1 MMKKIQKQI
10 LKKLRHTYCR
20 LKSSKISGVGVFA
33 IKDIPQGANVY
44 YGAQKQRWVKFKMS
58 DLKGL
63 NKEVLT
69 MIDDYMVIEKD
80 GTVFIPE
87 GALNGMNISFFH
99 NHSSK
104 PNIKTIDGGEI
115 FIAARAIK
123 KGEELTADYGTY
135 DWKYAAKKT

>member
-1 MMKKIQKQI
+1 MVMNKIQKEI
-10 LKKLRHTYCR
+10 LKKLQNTYCR

-33 IKDIPQGANVY
+33 IRNIPAGARVY
-44 YGAQKQRWVKFKMS
+44 FGTKKQRWVKFNLA

-63 NKEVLT
+63 DKEVLT
-69 MIDDYMVIEKD
+69 MIDDYTVIEKD

-87 GALNGMNISFFH
+87 NALNGMNISFFH

-104 PNIKTIDGGEI
+104 PNIKTIDGGET
-115 FIAARAIK
+115 FIAGRNIK

-135 DWKYAAKKT
+135 DWKYKAK